1 MSWEKNV
8 IFSTKND
15 QSHLTYTTTRH
26 SNDWFEWHSLIQSI
40 FLLQNKKKTIPWV
53 ISSNLPR
60 HIDPN
65 SIALNEVCNWSLLCV
80 NWSND
85 EQNNGI
91 LKNWVYWKL
100 SKKWTGK
107 GLKTLALYIA
117 EIIKHN
123 SIHNLFPFESFRRR
137 KSSH

>member
-1 MSWEKNV
+1 MRKKCDIFYEKRLV
-8 IFSTKND
+8 SLD
-15 QSHLTYTTTRH
+15 LYYYS
-26 SNDWFEWHSLIQSI
+26 SFEWLIRVTFVDSVHISTSEQ
-40 FLLQNKKKTIPWV
+40 KKTIPWV

-65 SIALNEVCNWSLLCV
+65 SIALNEACNWSLLCV

-107 GLKTLALYIA
+107 GWKTLALYIA